1 MRKEVADIIAAVVTA
16 ILALMT
22 ALAWNSVILNIIRKN
37 VGAEFSLVGVLI
49 YAVIITAATIFIA
62 IWIHKTAH
70 KVK

>member
-22 ALAWNSVILNIIRKN
+22 ALAWNSVIQNIIRKN
-37 VGAEFSLVGVLI
+37 VGAEYSLVGVMI
-49 YAVIITAATIFIA
+49 YAVIITTATIFVA
-62 IWIHKTAH
+62 VWIHKTAH

>member
-22 ALAWNSVILNIIRKN
+22 ALGWNSFIQALIKN
-37 VGAEFSLVGVLI
+37 NYGNGNSLVGVTI
-49 YAVIITAATIFIA
+49 YAIIITVVTVFVA